1 MNIAPL
7 NVTRVGRQNGH
18 QLLEKV
24 GIGLYLWMFLVGGI
38 LERESSYGN
47 DLSLPSMTAMAGI
60 PLIKKSFYQ
69 QLQ

>member
-1 MNIAPL
+1 MD
-7 NVTRVGRQNGH
+7 VS
-18 QLLEKV
+18 
-24 GIGLYLWMFLVGGI
+24 GGWYTGTG
-38 LERESSYGN
+38 ESSYGN

>member
-38 LERESSYGN
+38 LELVKVVMGMIC
-47 DLSLPSMTAMAGI
+47 LSL
-60 PLIKKSFYQ
+60 L
-69 QLQ
+69 